1 MAADVSSFVYFSP
14 VLVFLAV
21 FAIMTALLHKTKLLN
36 DSLPLN
42 IFVSFVIATIFITAS
57 SATKLL
63 LNIIPWFAVL
73 LIALFLIMLLVANV
87 KDGNAIVGKGIG
99 WVFVILL
106 IIVFLVSGIKVFAH
120 TLAPYWPSA
129 TYDEVSGGDPQLVS
143 FFAWLY
149 SPQVKGFFL
158 IVVVA
163 AFTTWFLVKYSGMS
177 GKK

>member
-36 DSLPLN
+36 DRLPLN
-42 IFVSFVIATIFITAS
+42 IFVSFVIATIFISAS

-63 LNIIPWFAVL
+63 LNVIPWFAVL
-73 LIALFLIMLLVANV
+73 IIALFLIMLLVANIKGGDAMV
-87 KDGNAIVGKGIG
+87 SKGIG

-129 TYDEVSGGDPQLVS
+129 TYDDVSQGDPQLVN

-149 SPQVKGFFL
+149 SPKVKGFFL
-158 IVVVA
+158 LIGTA
-163 AFTTWFLVKYSGMS
+163 ALVTWFLMKYSGMA